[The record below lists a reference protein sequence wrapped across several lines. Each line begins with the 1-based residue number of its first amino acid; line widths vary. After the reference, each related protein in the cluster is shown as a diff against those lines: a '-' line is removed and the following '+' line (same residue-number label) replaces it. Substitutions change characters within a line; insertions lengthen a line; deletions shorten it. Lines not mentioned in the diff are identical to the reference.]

1 MMKKIV
7 FMTVMLACISLTG
20 CSEKKQN
27 ASSQPVSVEV
37 QAMKSA
43 DVTAGYDYVGTVEE
57 TTGAMLSFEVPG
69 NVERIAV
76 DAGTRVRRGQL
87 LATLNQASLKDMYDA
102 AAATLTQAR
111 DAYARYSKLHQQGS
125 MPEIKW
131 VEVESKLQQAVSA
144 EAIAKKNLNDSR
156 LYAPYDGVI
165 ASKEA
170 EQGMNVLAG
179 QPVLKLVDV
188 RQVSVKIAVPEK
200 EIARLKVGQKAM
212 FRVEALDGR
221 SYQTQ
226 VTEKGIVANQLSHT
240 YEVKM
245 KVDNA
250 DGALMP
256 GMVCNVSVVPD
267 FQKSGFTLPAGAVS
281 LDVDG
286 RRFVWTVVDGKAAR
300 RWVETGA
307 LAGNNVAITSG
318 LSEGDMVITV
328 GNHKVSEGMEVNVK

>member
-1 MMKKIV
+1 
-7 FMTVMLACISLTG
+7 
-20 CSEKKQN
+20 
-27 ASSQPVSVEV
+27 
-37 QAMKSA
+37 
-43 DVTAGYDYVGTVEE
+43 
-57 TTGAMLSFEVPG
+57 
-69 NVERIAV
+69 
-76 DAGTRVRRGQL
+76 
-87 LATLNQASLKDMYDA
+87 
-102 AAATLTQAR
+102 
-111 DAYARYSKLHQQGS
+111 
-125 MPEIKW
+125 
-131 VEVESKLQQAVSA
+131 
-144 EAIAKKNLNDSR
+144 
-156 LYAPYDGVI
+156 
-165 ASKEA
+165 
-170 EQGMNVLAG
+170 
-179 QPVLKLVDV
+179 
-188 RQVSVKIAVPEK
+188 
-200 EIARLKVGQKAM
+200 M

-267 FQKSGFTLPAGAVS
+267 SQRSGFTLPAGAVS

>member
-7 FMTVMLACISLTG
+7 FMTVMFACISLTG

-37 QAMKSA
+37 QTMKSA
-43 DVTAGYDYVGTVEE
+43 YVTAGYDYVGTVEE

-111 DAYARYSKLHQQGS
+111 DAYARYGKLHQQGS

-200 EIARLKVGQKAM
+200 EIARLKVGQKAT

-240 YEVKM
+240 YDVKM
-245 KVDNA
+245 KVANA

-256 GMVCNVSVVPD
+256 GMVCNVSVVSD
-267 FQKSGFTLPAGAVS
+267 SQKSGFTLPAGAVS

-286 RRFVWTVVDGKAAR
+286 RRFVWTVVDGKAAL
-300 RWVETGA
+300 RWVETGT
-307 LAGNNVAITSG
+307 LAGNNVSITSG
-318 LSEGDMVITV
+318 LSEGDQVITV